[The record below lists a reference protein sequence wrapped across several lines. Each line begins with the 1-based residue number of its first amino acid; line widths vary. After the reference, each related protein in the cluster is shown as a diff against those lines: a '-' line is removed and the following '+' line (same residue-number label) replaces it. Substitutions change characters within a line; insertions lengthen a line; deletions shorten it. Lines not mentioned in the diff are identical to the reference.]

1 MKNFKQKLFILGI
14 ISILSMGVVGCSKQQ
29 QKQDVELTNVEEE
42 KTIYDLNGFQ
52 GYEEIY
58 GDAIVDIKKS
68 MAQDDDVFVKQMFN
82 TLAEVIELL
91 PESAKTLQLSV
102 YASNISTDDDF
113 LIFSCTIPQ
122 EGLENIRKDNLTS
135 IEGLSKNC
143 EQLYIDESVSE
154 EAVKDVIWPGAEGS
168 IIYVEPE
175 EVVEV
180 EKDQEDHKHQNTQS
194 QGTNSNQN
202 TSSNQNANSN
212 QGYCDMC
219 PNSGTMYNLIGF
231 NLCLSCYNEYN
242 VRCADCGTSLAFTD
256 FAIKAPN
263 GTWYCVFCGEN
274 RGYSYD
280 M

>member
-14 ISILSMGVVGCSKQQ
+14 ISILAIGVVGCSKQQ
-29 QKQDVELTNVEEE
+29 QKQDVELTNVEKE

-82 TLAEVIELL
+82 TLADVIELL

-143 EQLYIDESVSE
+143 EQLYIDESISE

-219 PNSGTMYNLIGF
+219 PNFGTMYNLIGF

>member
-14 ISILSMGVVGCSKQQ
+14 VSILAIGVVGCSTPQKKQEAE
-29 QKQDVELTNVEEE
+29 VTNVEEE

-102 YASNISTDDDF
+102 YASNTNADDDF

-175 EVVEV
+175 EEVEV
-180 EKDQEDHKHQNTQS
+180 EKEHEDHQHQNTQS

-202 TSSNQNANSN
+202 TSSNQNTNSN

-219 PNSGTMYNLIGF
+219 PNFGTMYNLIGF